1 MAKRDY
7 YEVLGVSRNATEDEI
22 KKAYRKL
29 ALQYHPDRNPGDRE
43 AEEKFKEAAEA
54 YEVLRDPQKKEL
66 YDLYGHEGLKGTGFT
81 GFRGFEDIFSTF
93 SDIFE
98 DFFGFGT
105 GSRRRRQ
112 SHAQPGQDLR
122 YDLTISFEEAAFGTE
137 KEIEVPRSEN
147 CSSCKGT
154 GVAPG
159 TSRSEC
165 PYCHGTGQVTHS
177 QGFLTISTTCSHCR
191 GEGSFITHPCKE
203 CRGGG
208 RVKREK
214 KIHLTIPGGVDTASR
229 LRIQG
234 EGEPGFRG
242 GPPGD
247 LYVIIHTEPH
257 EFFEREG
264 DDIYCQIPISFP
276 QAAIGTRLDIPTL
289 EGTESLEVPPG
300 TQSGEVFRLRGGGTK
315 HLRGGGRGDQI
326 IQVIVKTPTR
336 LGKRQKELLEE
347 FAKLSGEE
355 PPIEK
360 PKKKKWGLFAEGKE

>member
-7 YEVLGVSRNATEDEI
+7 YEILGVSRNTTEDEI

-66 YDLYGHEGLKGTGFT
+66 YDLYGHEGLKGAGFT
-81 GFRGFEDIFSTF
+81 GFRGFEDIFSSF

-105 GSRRRRQ
+105 GGRRRR
-112 SHAQPGQDLR
+112 HTYAQPGVDLR

-137 KEIEVPRSEN
+137 NEIEVPRNET
-147 CSSCKGT
+147 CSACRGT
-154 GVAPG
+154 RAASG
-159 TSRSEC
+159 TSPSEC

-177 QGFLTISTTCSHCR
+177 QGFLTISTTCSHCA
-191 GEGSFITHPCKE
+191 GEGSFIAHPCKE
-203 CRGGG
+203 CRGTG
-208 RVKREK
+208 RVKKNK
-214 KIHLTIPGGVDTASR
+214 KIHLTIPGGVDTGSR
-229 LRIQG
+229 LRVQG
-234 EGEPGFRG
+234 EGEPGLQG

-247 LYVIIHTEPH
+247 LFVVIHIEPH

-264 DDIYCQIPISFP
+264 DNIYCQIPISFP
-276 QAAIGTRLDIPTL
+276 QAALGTRIEIPTL
-289 EGTESLEVPPG
+289 EGTEPLEIPSG
-300 TQSGEVFRLRGGGTK
+300 TQSGEVFRLRGGGVK

-326 IQVIVKTPTR
+326 IQVVVKTPTR
-336 LGKRQKELLEE
+336 LSKRQKDLLEE
-347 FAKLSGEE
+347 FAELSE
-355 PPIEK
+355 PQTEAGK
-360 PKKKKWGLFAEGKE
+360 GKKKRGFFSGKKE